1 VAREDDPALKGKEIH
16 LPAKMAERLLLLEEG
31 HCLREHALQACRRAD
46 IRNADGIEATSLLTL
61 LQMVESGMG
70 IALLPEMAV
79 KGGLLNGTNLVA
91 RPLAPPAPKRVIAL
105 VARSSTAHLEE
116 FQVFSDCIEAR
127 FKRGSKGSRGAVKGL
142 RKD

>member
-1 VAREDDPALKGKEIH
+1 
-16 LPAKMAERLLLLEEG
+16 
-31 HCLREHALQACRRAD
+31 
-46 IRNADGIEATSLLTL
+46 
-61 LQMVESGMG
+61 MG

-79 KGGLLNGTNLVA
+79 KGGLLNGTSLVA

-127 FKRGSKGSRGAVKGL
+127 FKRGLKSSRGAVKGL